1 MKRLSWVFVLLL
13 GLSGCLQ
20 NNEVEADR
28 VPESD
33 LASGVDHRVDVDR
46 WIGHHLDETLAFYRD
61 LHAHPELSGLE
72 SRTAERVAEVLQS
85 AGYAVTTGVGGTGV
99 VGLLVNGSGP
109 VLMIRGDMDALPV
122 TEKTALPYASE
133 VRSQLADGREVG
145 VMHACGHDVHVSNL
159 VAVAQLLAAWKTRWS
174 GTLLIVAQPAEE
186 TGAGARAMI
195 DQGLFERFPRPD
207 FVLALHVEPELPAGQ
222 IGYTSG
228 WAMANVDSVDVTFY
242 GRSGHGARP
251 HRAIDPILTASH
263 FVVALQS
270 IVSRRIDPQVPA
282 VVTVGVFRAGTKR
295 NQIPETA
302 HLELTV
308 RSYSDAVR
316 DQLLTEI
323 ERIAKNTC
331 QTFDCPKL
339 PDVVP
344 SKHYT
349 PAAYNDPALTEQ
361 AVTLFERVMGPE
373 AVVER
378 PASMGGEDFGRY
390 SRELGVPGLMFRLG
404 AQPPSLYADSR
415 QVGGPTLPSL
425 HSSTFAP
432 DAELSLE
439 VGVRAMALL
448 ALELLGP
455 GR

>member
-1 MKRLSWVFVLLL
+1 MRSAASRSAKKQKRK
-13 GLSGCLQ
+13 
-20 NNEVEADR
+20 
-28 VPESD
+28 
-33 LASGVDHRVDVDR
+33 
-46 WIGHHLDETLAFYRD
+46 
-61 LHAHPELSGLE
+61 
-72 SRTAERVAEVLQS
+72 RTSAEPRE
-85 AGYAVTTGVGGTGV
+85 
-99 VGLLVNGSGP
+99 
-109 VLMIRGDMDALPV
+109 
-122 TEKTALPYASE
+122 
-133 VRSQLADGREVG
+133 RS
-145 VMHACGHDVHVSNL
+145 
-159 VAVAQLLAAWKTRWS
+159 
-174 GTLLIVAQPAEE
+174 
-186 TGAGARAMI
+186 
-195 DQGLFERFPRPD
+195 
-207 FVLALHVEPELPAGQ
+207 
-222 IGYTSG
+222 
-228 WAMANVDSVDVTFY
+228 
-242 GRSGHGARP
+242 
-251 HRAIDPILTASH
+251 
-263 FVVALQS
+263 
-270 IVSRRIDPQVPA
+270 
-282 VVTVGVFRAGTKR
+282 
-295 NQIPETA
+295 
-302 HLELTV
+302 
-308 RSYSDAVR
+308 
-316 DQLLTEI
+316 
-323 ERIAKNTC
+323 AKNTC